1 MFLMNDLAMDLVTGF
16 YCSQWNTRDCATLT
30 TITSTYKD
38 YKEILIEA
46 IDKLTRQSY
55 LAKYQGQYLKTKN
68 ESPGKNEVLVMSD
81 FAENYQFL
89 R

>member
-1 MFLMNDLAMDLVTGF
+1 MNDLAMDLVTGF

-55 LAKYQGQYLKTKN
+55 LANIKLSFSRQRINCLERMK
-68 ESPGKNEVLVMSD
+68 
-81 FAENYQFL
+81 FW
-89 R
+89 

>member
-1 MFLMNDLAMDLVTGF
+1 MNDLAMDLVTGF
-16 YCSQWNTRDCATLT
+16 YFSQWNTRDCATLT

>member
-1 MFLMNDLAMDLVTGF
+1 MNDLAMDLVTGF
-16 YCSQWNTRDCATLT
+16 YCSQWNTRDCVTLT

-55 LAKYQGQYLKTKN
+55 LAKYQAQYLKTKN